1 MPDSRTS
8 RGILTADLR
17 IDLRAPPWTG
27 RGRTGRLAFFQVMA
41 WLLLAS
47 CLMQFV
53 FYQLGAT
60 GHLGGAGWLGAPLF
74 SAEPAFSRHPDVP
87 AATAAFQWVSN
98 ALALAHVLP
107 TLALT
112 ARRLRDAGF
121 HVAWT
126 LLAFVPGL
134 GSLVLFCLLI
144 QPTGRRFP

>member
-1 MPDSRTS
+1 MPGSRTS

-27 RGRTGRLAFFQVMA
+27 RGRTGRLAFFQVIA

-47 CLMQFV
+47 RLMQFV

-60 GHLGGAGWLGAPLF
+60 GHLGGAG
-74 SAEPAFSRHPDVP
+74 
-87 AATAAFQWVSN
+87 
-98 ALALAHVLP
+98 
-107 TLALT
+107 
-112 ARRLRDAGF
+112 F

-126 LLAFVPGL
+126 LLAFMPGL

>member
-1 MPDSRTS
+1 MIERVAPNPVAT
-8 RGILTADLR
+8 ILEMRD
-17 IDLRAPPWTG
+17 
-27 RGRTGRLAFFQVMA
+27 
-41 WLLLAS
+41 
-47 CLMQFV
+47 
-53 FYQLGAT
+53 
-60 GHLGGAGWLGAPLF
+60 
-74 SAEPAFSRHPDVP
+74 
-87 AATAAFQWVSN
+87 
-98 ALALAHVLP
+98 